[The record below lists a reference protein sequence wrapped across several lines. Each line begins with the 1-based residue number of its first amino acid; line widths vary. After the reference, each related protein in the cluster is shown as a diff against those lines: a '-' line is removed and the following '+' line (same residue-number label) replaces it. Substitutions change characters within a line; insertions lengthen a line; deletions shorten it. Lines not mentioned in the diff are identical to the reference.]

1 MKVIL
6 EVTSGPDAP
15 RSFVIEPGE
24 EVRIGRTPP
33 ARILLA
39 KDRTVSRVHFALN
52 CDGRSCRIRDLGS
65 THGTTVNGLRVAD
78 AYLAEGD
85 LIVAGTT
92 GLRVSIGEDLSTEG
106 LPRGDDTGWPDALP
120 ATEHRRIVETGD
132 HEVLAQEPTLH
143 DRVLDVLRSQKE
155 PLFAILDAAR
165 DPLVYLRITAC
176 KERKQS
182 LYEGPE
188 ADRLSFFAPYLIS
201 LPRNSPFL
209 EQLVREGWGNAWGV
223 YLSCDK
229 PFEEVR
235 RHLRH
240 FLMVELGEKK
250 QKVLFRFYD
259 PRVLREFLPTCSGD
273 QAPQFFGPIG
283 SILLEGD
290 ASGELTRYRCVR
302 SALEQSSRLLAS
314 TANSPDPGR
323 GTTG

>member
-15 RSFVIEPGE
+15 RSFVIEPGD
-24 EVRIGRTPP
+24 EVRIGRMPP

-39 KDRTVSRVHFALN
+39 NDRSVSRVHFALS

-65 THGTTVNGLRVAD
+65 THGTTVNGLSVAD
-78 AYLAEGD
+78 AYLADGD

-106 LPRGDDTGWPDALP
+106 LPRGGDAGWPGALP
-120 ATEHRRIVETGD
+120 ATEHGGIVETGD

-143 DRVLDVLRSQKE
+143 DRVLDVLGSQKE

-165 DPLVYLRITAC
+165 DPLVYLRITECA
-176 KERKQS
+176 ERKQS

-223 YLSCDK
+223 YLTCDK

-240 FLMVELGEKK
+240 FLMVELEGKK

-259 PRVLREFLPTCSGD
+259 PRVLREFLAQCIPKEATE
-273 QAPQFFGPIG
+273 FFGPIKRYV
-283 SILLEGD
+283 LEGKD
-290 ASGELTRYRCVR
+290 QGEVLRCWN
-302 SALEQSSRLLAS
+302 SAAGLESATRLLKKSA
-314 TANSPDPGR
+314 R
-323 GTTG
+323 